1 MRIKP
6 ALILIAACL
15 INSTLSAEPAQ
26 VSKIPQEKM
35 QALAVLTG
43 QWAMAVSI
51 TEDDGKTWQTTPAQA
66 VDIRLS
72 HKGMLLEEV
81 PQDLS
86 SPGFHMHSLISY
98 DQYRKVY
105 RKAATDDVWGI
116 MDMYEGNIEDE
127 KLVLTNL
134 KSKTYFPISEN
145 IWRGFR
151 LTLEL
156 KPNHRTLWI
165 EKTDDD
171 GKTWQAAFKA
181 DYTAL

>member
-86 SPGFHMHSLISY
+86 
-98 DQYRKVY
+98 
-105 RKAATDDVWGI
+105 
-116 MDMYEGNIEDE
+116 
-127 KLVLTNL
+127 
-134 KSKTYFPISEN
+134 
-145 IWRGFR
+145 
-151 LTLEL
+151 
-156 KPNHRTLWI
+156 
-165 EKTDDD
+165 
-171 GKTWQAAFKA
+171 
-181 DYTAL
+181 